1 MQKLRIM
8 TKLSNPE
15 KGQEGKAIKTTAR
28 VERSTNIRSNLPIK
42 SRHNEVRSYK
52 SVRKQSKKIVT
63 LNRKYKENPT
73 FSLRSELFFFFFFL
87 NLFFL
92 FCLSSSIDFAAPSP
106 PSFRFSF
113 VWPGSCQSP
122 KSARRFPLN
131 PPIKKRNVV
140 GRESIW
146 HSSRGTLPRGL
157 CAR

>member
-73 FSLRSELFFFFFFL
+73 FSLRSELSFFFFFSISFFCFAFL
-87 NLFFL
+87 LQL
-92 FCLSSSIDFAAPSP
+92 
-106 PSFRFSF
+106 
-113 VWPGSCQSP
+113 
-122 KSARRFPLN
+122 
-131 PPIKKRNVV
+131 
-140 GRESIW
+140 
-146 HSSRGTLPRGL
+146 TLPLRRPQVFGFRLSGRGAVKAL
-157 CAR
+157 KAHVDFH